1 MEKKENTVTIIC
13 ITIICIFLL
22 ICIFSIKINIQTN
35 KEYLWDVTVTYTSDN
50 GNEQYPLT
58 KEYEVYAFNSREA
71 EQKAQEVYNI
81 EFRNFR
87 IRHDKD
93 GRTGSYKFMFA
104 IAKRGF
110 LNSTLN
116 K

>member
-1 MEKKENTVTIIC
+1 MEKRESTVTVIC
-13 ITIICIFLL
+13 ITIFCIFLL
-22 ICIFSIKINIQTN
+22 ISIFSIKINVQTN
-35 KEYLWDVTVTYTSDN
+35 KEYLWKVTVTYTSDN

-58 KEYEVYAFNSREA
+58 KDYELYAFNSREA
-71 EQKAQEVYNI
+71 EHKAQEVYNI

-87 IRHDKD
+87 QRHDRD

-104 IAKRGF
+104 VANRTF
-110 LNSTLN
+110 LNFLLN